1 MFQAFKRWWSYLT
14 AKVNKSFD
22 ERADPAVQ
30 LEQAIAEA
38 QDQHRQLREQAAN
51 VIANQKQLELRLTRG
66 LEDYERV
73 TANTRQAVVMAEE
86 AAAKGDSDKAAEYTT
101 AAESFANKMIALEQ
115 QIEDDKQLALSAAQ
129 AAEQAKAAVE
139 QNGAALQKKL
149 SERQQLL
156 SQLDQAKM
164 QEQLNSAMSSLG
176 AAVDQDIPSIDQVRE
191 KIEARYAKAK
201 GMTELAGQDV
211 EARMLEVEAASRNA
225 EARGRLSEIKAQ
237 LGMGS
242 EPLGEVTAGTGDDAE
257 TGSGTRGSDGTGA
270 GATEAST
277 AENP

>member
-1 MFQAFKRWWSYLT
+1 MFKALKRWWSYLT

-86 AAAKGDSDKAAEYTT
+86 AAAKGDNEKAAEYTT

-115 QIEDDKQLALSAAQ
+115 QIEDDKQLAMSAAQ
-129 AAEQAKAAVE
+129 AAEQAKASVE

-176 AAVDQDIPSIDQVRE
+176 AAVDQDVPSIDQVRE

-211 EARMLEVEAASRNA
+211 ETRMLEVEAASRNA

-242 EPLGEVTAGTGDDAE
+242 EPMGEVTTGTSERPDTDQSTTSPDDTPVSAADPDAAE
-257 TGSGTRGSDGTGA
+257 R
-270 GATEAST
+270 
-277 AENP
+277 P